1 MAPLLFLLFIDTVT
15 DSLLTN
21 HALFMDDLSVWE
33 SASSKEDASK
43 AVQEAVDHVSEWSR
57 VNKLSLNPTKCEV
70 TYFSSGSA
78 DAKWKPHLRLHGGP
92 MPFNATP
99 RFLGVKLDRGLTFH
113 PHVEEITLK
122 ATKRTKLLRAVSSK
136 NWGWQKKSLR
146 KIYQATQRSLM
157 DCSGP
162 PWQSFHAS
170 VQRSSK
176 SSRRRK
182 TRHCV
187 QSQVTRVPHP
197 LKLSELKAASRAM
210 PPTVNV

>member
-1 MAPLLFLLFIDTVT
+1 
-15 DSLLTN
+15 
-21 HALFMDDLSVWE
+21 MDDLSVWE

-99 RFLGVKLDRGLTFH
+99 RLLGVKLDRGLTFS

-122 ATKRTKLLRAVSSK
+122 AAKRTKLLRAVSSK

-157 DCSGP
+157 DYSDP
-162 PWQSFHAS
+162 PWQSHLSSTQFEKLEDAEPGTACNHRSREFH
-170 VQRSSK
+170 
-176 SSRRRK
+176 
-182 TRHCV
+182 TH
-187 QSQVTRVPHP
+187 
-197 LKLSELKAASRAM
+197 
-210 PPTVNV
+210 